1 MMKHNLRPTLAA
13 LKSGGFHLC
22 DSPQH
27 DRSIRIALLEG
38 NNHHGAYL
46 NSGAVERR
54 QRPALSPVNANLYS
68 ARGPRVSIIHD
79 YSSVNAK
86 PCHWPLP
93 WLCCASLLSGCLTR
107 RRLPPNTSTE
117 GPATQGTSSISRT
130 KASVTSR
137 WIWRGFRDYWL
148 SADADA
154 SNDAISRLRRERA

>member
-1 MMKHNLRPTLAA
+1 MRSTIQVSGFSSSNTQTKSGAGIPDVALAIFKNSQSNDETHNLRPTLAA

-38 NNHHGAYL
+38 NDHHGAYL

-68 ARGPRVSIIHD
+68 ARGPRVSIVHD

-93 WLCCASLLSGCLTR
+93 
-107 RRLPPNTSTE
+107 
-117 GPATQGTSSISRT
+117 
-130 KASVTSR
+130 
-137 WIWRGFRDYWL
+137 
-148 SADADA
+148 
-154 SNDAISRLRRERA
+154 